1 MSTKFS
7 RRNLLQGIG
16 AGAISAASIG
26 GIQSALSGFQ
36 AASAADV
43 SGYKALVCVFLL
55 GGADSHDI
63 IIPYD
68 QSSYDRYAE
77 IRASLLA
84 DYENNPG
91 GSSRARD
98 RLLKLN
104 PDNEANFGGREFAL
118 PEEMSGIHTLF
129 EEGNAAI
136 VGNVGPLLQPLT
148 RAEWEAESVPVP
160 KRLFSHNDQQSTW
173 MASAPEGAQYGWG
186 GRFADA
192 ALASGANT
200 NSDFTTI
207 TSLGNEL
214 FLTGEQALPYQ
225 IGLNGAQEVEL
236 LKSFKELE
244 VSDVLREHLRSS
256 TYANSNLLKQDA
268 ATISRKAIDLNE
280 LFNESLE
287 NLVPIQTEFPRTF
300 VGRQLEAIAETIA
313 IRGSLSVSRQVFFAA
328 NFGFDSHSAQA
339 RDVPL
344 RLGQTDEAITAFY
357 RAMQELGL
365 GNDVTIFTASDF
377 GRTLAIN
384 GDGTDHGWGAHH
396 FVVGNAVAGRQIY
409 GDIPPYDFDHEFDA
423 GGGRLIPSTS
433 VEQFAEPLGRW
444 FGLTDSELATALP
457 NFNNFTSKQVLKTLL
472 KA

>member
-1 MSTKFS
+1 MSNKFS

-55 GGADSHDI
+55 GGADSHDV

-68 QSSYDRYAE
+68 QASYDRYAE
-77 IRASLLA
+77 IRASLMA
-84 DYENNPG
+84 DYESNPG
-91 GSSRARD
+91 GSTRARD

-104 PDNEANFGGREFAL
+104 PDNEASFGGREFAL
-118 PEEMSGIHTLF
+118 TEEMSGLHQLF

-148 RAEWEAESVPVP
+148 RTEWEAGNVPTP

-173 MASAPEGAQYGWG
+173 MASAPEGAQFGWG

-192 ALASGANT
+192 ALASGANA

-225 IGLNGAQEVEL
+225 IGLDGAQEVEL
-236 LKSFKELE
+236 LNSLSDLE
-244 VSDVLREHLRSS
+244 VSDVLREHFRSS
-256 TYANSNLLKQDA
+256 NYTNSNLLKRDTA
-268 ATISRKAIDLNE
+268 NVSRKAIDLNE
-280 LFNESLE
+280 LFNQSLE
-287 NLVPIQTEFPRTF
+287 NLIPIQTEFPRTF
-300 VGRQLEAIAETIA
+300 IGNQLKAIAETIA
-313 IRGSLSVSRQVFFAA
+313 IRGSLAVSRQVFFAA
-328 NFGFDSHSAQA
+328 QGGYDSHSTQA
-339 RDVPL
+339 VEVPR
-344 RLGQTDEAITAFY
+344 RLGQLDEAMTAFY
-357 RAMQELGL
+357 RAMQEIGL
-365 GNDVTIFTASDF
+365 GSDVTIFTASDF

-384 GDGTDHGWGAHH
+384 GDGTDHGWGGHH
-396 FVVGNAVAGRQIY
+396 FVVGNAVVGKQIY
-409 GDIPPYDFDHEFDA
+409 GDIPPYDFGHDYDA

-444 FGLTDSELATALP
+444 FGLNDSELATALP
-457 NFNNFTSKQVLKTLL
+457 NFNSFTSKQALKTLL

>member
-1 MSTKFS
+1 MTEDYS
-7 RRNLLQGIG
+7 RRALLKGIG
-16 AGAISAASIG
+16 ASTIGAASIG

-36 AASAADV
+36 AAEAADTT
-43 SGYKALVCVFLL
+43 GYKALVCVFLL
-55 GGADSHDI
+55 GGADSHDM

-68 QSSYDRYAE
+68 QASYDRYAE
-77 IRASLLA
+77 IRSTLLS
-84 DYENNPG
+84 DYESNQG

-104 PDNEANFGGREFAL
+104 PGNEASFGGREFAL
-118 PEEMSGIHTLF
+118 TEEMSGLHALF

-148 RAEWEAESVPVP
+148 RAEWEAENVPVP

-173 MASAPEGAQYGWG
+173 MASAPEGAQFGWG

-192 ALASGANT
+192 ALASGANS

-214 FLTGEQALPYQ
+214 FLTGELALPYQ
-225 IGLNGAQEVEL
+225 IGLDGANEVEIL
-236 LKSFKELE
+236 RAFKDTPT
-244 VSDVLREHLRSS
+244 SDVLREHFRSS
-256 TYANSNLLKQDA
+256 TYSSSNLLKQDT
-268 ATISRKAIDLNE
+268 ATISRKSIDLNE

-287 NLVPIQTEFPRTF
+287 SLIPIQTAFPQTF
-300 VGRQLEAIAETIA
+300 IGNQLRAIAETIA
-313 IRGSLSVSRQVFFAA
+313 IRGSLAVSRQVFFAA
-328 NFGFDSHSAQA
+328 DGGFDTHSTQA
-339 RDVPL
+339 RDMP
-344 RLGQTDEAITAFY
+344 RLLSQIDQAVTAFY

-365 GNDVTIFTASDF
+365 GEDVTIFTASDF

-384 GDGTDHGWGAHH
+384 GDGTDHGWGSHH
-396 FVVGNAVAGRQIY
+396 FVVGNAVQGQQIF
-409 GDIPPYDFDHEFDA
+409 GDIPPYDFDHEYDA

-444 FGLTDSELATALP
+444 FGLTDAELAVALP
-457 NFNNFTSKQVLKTLL
+457 NFNNFTSKKALMSLL